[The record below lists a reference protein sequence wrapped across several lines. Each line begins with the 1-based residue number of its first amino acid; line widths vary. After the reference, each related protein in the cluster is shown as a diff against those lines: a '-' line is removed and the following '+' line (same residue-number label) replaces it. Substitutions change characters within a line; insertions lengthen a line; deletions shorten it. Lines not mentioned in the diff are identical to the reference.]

1 MFWQNPLK
9 FFGNSDEIENK
20 INTFLKFQDGAD
32 DKSLV
37 ELV

>member
-1 MFWQNPLK
+1 MFRQNPLK
-9 FFGNSDEIENK
+9 FIRNSGEIENK
-20 INTFLKFQDGAD
+20 INTFLKFQDGAN

>member
-1 MFWQNPLK
+1 MFRQNPLK
-9 FFGNSDEIENK
+9 FIRNSDEIENK

-32 DKSLV
+32 HKSLV